1 MRALGA
7 VAVVAFSR
15 SSHPP
20 PPILLQTFPQRRQ
33 FGRRRMFRKVRR
45 VNVRKRNESE
55 DDDEERDEA
64 LSSHPP
70 PPPGGDGPAVE
81 TELPA
86 PKPPLLPLPTG
97 CVPLVSPSAVAASSS
112 GGTFAFSSAEVVG
125 RGGPSLPAPELQPPP
140 APIALVLP
148 PPPPSQQL
156 PLGNNGHVSAV
167 SKPKERKK
175 GKESIAA
182 PGVPRGSR
190 SLLSFQDEEEGKHA

>member
-1 MRALGA
+1 
-7 VAVVAFSR
+7 
-15 SSHPP
+15 
-20 PPILLQTFPQRRQ
+20 
-33 FGRRRMFRKVRR
+33 MFRKARR

-64 LSSHPP
+64 LPSQPP
-70 PPPGGDGPAVE
+70 PPPGGDGPAAE

-97 CVPLVSPSAVAASSS
+97 CVPLVSPAAASS
-112 GGTFAFSSAEVVG
+112 GGTFAFSSAEVVVVG

-140 APIALVLP
+140 PAPIALVP
-148 PPPPSQQL
+148 PPPPLSQQL
-156 PLGNNGHVSAV
+156 PPLGNNGHVSAV

-175 GKESIAA
+175 GKESVAA